1 MSKFSEKN
9 IYINFFSNND
19 LTYMFD
25 LKHSIIILYI
35 GNLKGLQKVIL
46 FSEFWF

>member
-1 MSKFSEKN
+1 MSKFSENN
-9 IYINFFSNND
+9 IYIND